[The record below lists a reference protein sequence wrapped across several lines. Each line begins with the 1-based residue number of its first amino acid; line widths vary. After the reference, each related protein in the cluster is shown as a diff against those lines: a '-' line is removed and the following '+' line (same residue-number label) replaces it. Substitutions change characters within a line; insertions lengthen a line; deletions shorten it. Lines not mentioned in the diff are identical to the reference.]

1 MAHREFDDARGV
13 HWQVWEVIP
22 SSAERRE
29 GADRRADQRPRPGR
43 RTQQELRIRLEE
55 GLAHGWLAFESEHEK
70 RRLHPIPDG
79 WAERSGTELAELLEE
94 AVVAPHSARKLLE

>member
-1 MAHREFDDARGV
+1 MPHREFDDAQGV

-29 GADRRADQRPRPGR
+29 GADRRADERARPSR
-43 RTQQELRIRLEE
+43 RARQELRIRLEE
-55 GLAHGWLAFESEHEK
+55 GLAHGWLAFECAHEK

-79 WAERSGTELAELLEE
+79 WSECSDSELAALLDG
-94 AVVAPHSARKLLE
+94 ATVAPHSSRRLVE